1 MYLPKEVFRRN
12 MEKLKTFLLGIL
24 LLVVIILWLYSITMF
39 ALSASNMLPNIIEA
53 GRDLLRTFSS
63 VG

>member
-1 MYLPKEVFRRN
+1 

-24 LLVVIILWLYSITMF
+24 LLVVTILWLYSVTMF
-39 ALSASNMLPNIIEA
+39 ALSISNILPNIIKA